1 MHTWIKAAP
10 QGNCT
15 GKDPVVGTVVGGG
28 DSRVM
33 KNNLRVK
40 VKVVSRSVMDPKSG
54 SEVGTVRLYL
64 PPVDKL
70 VSA

>member
-15 GKDPVVGTVVGGG
+15 AKDPMVGKDV
-28 DSRVM
+28 

>member
-15 GKDPVVGTVVGGG
+15 AKDLVVGKDV
-28 DSRVM
+28 

>member
-15 GKDPVVGTVVGGG
+15 GKDSVIGKDV
-28 DSRVM
+28 

-64 PPVDKL
+64 PPVDKS
-70 VSA
+70 VSV

>member
-15 GKDPVVGTVVGGG
+15 AKDPVIGKDV
-28 DSRVM
+28 

>member
-1 MHTWIKAAP
+1 M
-10 QGNCT
+10 
-15 GKDPVVGTVVGGG
+15 VGTVVGGG
-28 DSRVM
+28 DLRVM

>member
-1 MHTWIKAAP
+1 MI
-10 QGNCT
+10 
-15 GKDPVVGTVVGGG
+15 GKDV
-28 DSRVM
+28 

-70 VSA
+70 VSV

>member
-15 GKDPVVGTVVGGG
+15 GKEQAFGKVV
-28 DSRVM
+28 

-70 VSA
+70 LSA

>member
-15 GKDPVVGTVVGGG
+15 GKDPVVGKDV
-28 DSRVM
+28 

-54 SEVGTVRLYL
+54 SEVGTVQLYL
-64 PPVDKL
+64 PPMDKL